1 MTVEISN
8 PIFLEAVNRLKA
20 RRSQVF
26 PTADIVTWIEKN
38 FYIPETKS
46 AIRLAPYQ
54 RRCLREAF
62 SKDANGKLKYSVII
76 WSDIKKSGKS
86 AVAAAVADYV
96 LDNIDYASVKF
107 IANDL
112 KQADSRSARALR
124 TSFQL
129 NQKRFQTVRITPSGY
144 KIEYP
149 NNSIVESVPLDFG
162 GEAGANDDAIFT
174 DELWA
179 GNQDAH
185 KRMFTEMTLSPLK
198 FGRSF
203 RFISSYAGFVGES
216 ELLWNLYLQGIG
228 EDIYPGGQGVRFEWA
243 KEFEPELEV
252 FHNDKARIFCLWNTV
267 PRHSWQSKEY
277 YMSEAALLTPNE
289 YSRIHENKWASS
301 QDTFVK
307 KEWWDACRKSTLTPL
322 QDDLMIVAIDAAV
335 SGDCFGIVGVTRRD
349 GKITPRIIRKW
360 TPPKGGKLVY
370 SNEADPDDTN
380 YPEGVIRWLAK
391 TYNIIEFT
399 YDPFQL
405 HHFCTSLQKEG
416 IGYFRPFNQQR
427 ERLVS
432 DKQLYD
438 LIVHRLIEHDGN
450 TELSEHVLNANAESL
465 DKERMRIVKR
475 ADSLKIDLCVCL
487 SMACGEILRLRV
499 E

>member
-1 MTVEISN
+1 MTDLSN
-8 PIFLEAVNRLKA
+8 PIFLQAIERLKA
-20 RRSQVF
+20 KRSQIF
-26 PTADIVTWIEKN
+26 PNIDIVDWIERN
-38 FYIPETKS
+38 FYIPETK
-46 AIRLAPYQ
+46 APIRLAEYQ
-54 RRCLREAF
+54 KKCLREAF
-62 SKDANGKLKYSVII
+62 SKDENGKLKYSVII
-76 WSDIKKSGKS
+76 WSDVKKSGKS

-96 LDNIDYASVKF
+96 LSNVDYASVKF

-129 NQKRFQTVRITPSGY
+129 NPKRLNQVRITPSGY

-179 GNQDAH
+179 GSQEAH

-228 EDIYPGGQGVRFEWA
+228 DDVYPGGQGKRFEWA
-243 KEFEPELEV
+243 KEFEPELDV
-252 FHNDKARIFCLWNTV
+252 FYNDKARIFCLWNTV
-267 PRHSWQSKEY
+267 PRHAWQTPEY
-277 YMSEAALLTPNE
+277 YASEAALLTPNE
-289 YSRIHENKWASS
+289 FNRIHRNQWSSS
-301 QDTFVK
+301 QDVFVQ
-307 KEWWDACRKSTLTPL
+307 KEWWDSCKRNPVTPL
-322 QDDLMIVAIDAAV
+322 NNDLMVVAVDAAV
-335 SGDCFGIVGVTRRD
+335 SGDCFGIVGVTRKD
-349 GKITPRIIRKW
+349 GKVTPRYIRKW
-360 TPPKGGKLVY
+360 TPPSGGKLVY
-370 SNEADPDDTN
+370 SNSDNPDDVN
-380 YPEGVIRWLAK
+380 YPEGAIRWLAK
-391 TYNIIEFT
+391 TYNVIEFT

-405 HHFCTSLQKEG
+405 HHLCTSLQKDG
-416 IGYFRPFNQQR
+416 IGFFRPFNQQR

-450 TELSEHVLNANAESL
+450 PELSEHVLNANSESL
-465 DKERMRIVKR
+465 DRERMRIVKR
-475 ADSLKIDLCVCL
+475 ADNLKIDLCVCL